1 MNFTEQI
8 ITFLTQVGPIK
19 DTRIS
24 AIGTNVNR
32 AAAAIVLWAVIVT
45 MNYCCCC
52 LLLIAATIQ
61 HEHTRYDYGYL
72 PLPLSERVPVAERC
86 TSFVIVWYSLSGGR
100 PNQA

>member
-45 MNYCCCC
+45 IVIVTMNYFCCCCC

-72 PLPLSERVPVAERC
+72 PLSPL
-86 TSFVIVWYSLSGGR
+86 
-100 PNQA
+100 